1 VAIETKE
8 IAALGTGSAPLSY
21 TVSGDQVFTLVG
33 VRATFDGTAASA
45 FLPCVRILSSAG
57 HVLHQTIGTSVAAGA
72 SADVSFFP
80 WSRRHVTRAGSSAY
94 QDTIAT
100 LRATNQLIALWRLNE
115 GATPYID
122 TSGYVPSDPANAA
135 RHILAVPMTQ
145 NYTPAALS
153 NNQDASAVAFN
164 ADGSGGGNG
173 DYLASAAVDN
183 TRFAVLGNGNYTAIA
198 WVRPFAGI
206 ASSLGGV
213 VGTFQLHGWA
223 PPAGNTT
230 GFMLNVVQPAQTL
243 TMTHFN
249 STTYGGTPATLSGS
263 AISTGT
269 WHMIAC
275 TYDGTNGRL
284 YIDGS
289 LNAGPTALAAGVAS
303 GNSPS
308 IGLGQDSTATPE
320 WFYGAIGE
328 VSLWRAAL
336 TAGQISSLW
345 TAGST

>member
-1 VAIETKE
+1 
-8 IAALGTGSAPLSY
+8 
-21 TVSGDQVFTLVG
+21 
-33 VRATFDGTAASA
+33 
-45 FLPCVRILSSAG
+45 
-57 HVLHQTIGTSVAAGA
+57 
-72 SADVSFFP
+72 
-80 WSRRHVTRAGSSAY
+80 
-94 QDTIAT
+94 
-100 LRATNQLIALWRLNE
+100 LNE

-122 TSGYVPSDPANAA
+122 TSGFVPGDPANAA
-135 RHILAVPMTQ
+135 RQVHVVAMTQ

-164 ADGSGGGNG
+164 ADGTGGGIG

-198 WVRPFAGI
+198 WVRPFAG
-206 ASSLGGV
+206 AATSLGGV

-230 GFMLNVVQPAQTL
+230 GFMLNVDQTAQTVQ
-243 TMTHFN
+243 MTHFN
-249 STTYGGTPATLSGS
+249 STAYAGTPATLTGS
-263 AISTGT
+263 AISTNH

-275 TYDGTNGRL
+275 TYDGTNGRI

-289 LNAGPTALAAGVAS
+289 LDTGPTALAAGVAS
-303 GNSPS
+303 TNSPS
-308 IGLGQDSTATPE
+308 IGLGQDSTATGQ

-328 VSLWRAAL
+328 VSLWRATLSA
-336 TAGQISSLW
+336 ANISALW